1 MAAAVPPARP
11 YRDFLTPALHK
22 RFTDA
27 SFYTLVLCYLISVWM
42 DDWGNYLW
50 AWFPIGPA
58 GIRALLLFISALVV
72 FILRVAQWHV
82 GQRNTERPLDTFR
95 KYAIRKNTVLTL
107 AGYAISA
114 WFYCEI
120 YIWTR
125 AGKSRLGFTDRGGRQ
140 HDWIRLNERP
150 LYLRFMFFTLAI
162 VQGVCHLWY
171 DYDTIDL
178 PAMKPRKERNDD
190 PEPPPKQQPSRVL
203 IQKLKPMGLTAVLL
217 VLTTFLLGN
226 LLYFLGF
233 RNILWE
239 YYYSFAAMI
248 VSLRR
253 SSSPFGLPPFAPLVG
268 MFISQGFLLVLLWQ
282 LVNTAFGIYI
292 SQPPLKKDKP
302 VTSDSKDP
310 NGSLLSGLK
319 SKKDT
324 VKAIALWELALI
336 TDRFPDRRKTI
347 YSEIDRKTAPTS
359 KQITDICLA
368 EIRLLTT
375 RINIALDPTFR
386 PVNEDGKKQE
396 VGPIALVSRVSQPIK
411 DGAVTYQGPDPDR
424 TRTAE
429 AVQLASGLAKDLSSP
444 KNSNLRKSPY
454 VRNGL
459 EYSQNFIKENTQKA
473 EAQMEATGFWP
484 ALIKSSMGVP
494 FRYNLH
500 RTASL
505 IVTGA
510 PYSRLSPLCNAI
522 SAIANLAVLSI
533 KEDDWGRFS
542 DHVPDIIRAFTVA
555 LQKLDEYVDSLTVHW
570 TDLEAL
576 SKPEE
581 ERKKTAEVEQ
591 VREGL
596 REGLRGILGV
606 FGEYL
611 RAMNM
616 AVVEIQEAKRAVA
629 RGPEM
634 AHVR

>member
-1 MAAAVPPARP
+1 MAPVPPARP

-27 SFYTLVLCYLISVWM
+27 SLYTLLLCYTISMWM
-42 DDWGNYLW
+42 DDWNHYLW

-58 GIRALLLFISALVV
+58 GIRALLIFIPALVV

-82 GQRNTERPLDTFR
+82 GQRNTDRPLDTFR

-107 AGYAISA
+107 TGYAISA
-114 WFYCEI
+114 WFYSEI

-125 AGKSRLGFTDRGGRQ
+125 AGKSRLSLTDRGGRQ

-150 LYLRFMFFTLAI
+150 LYLRFMFFILAM
-162 VQGVCHLWY
+162 VQGVCHLWF

-178 PAMKPRKERNDD
+178 PAMKPRNDKSTDAER
-190 PEPPPKQQPSRVL
+190 PSKRPSRVL
-203 IQKLKPMGLTAVLL
+203 MQKLKPMGLMAVFL
-217 VLTTFLLGN
+217 VLFTFVAGN
-226 LLYFLGF
+226 ILYFLGF

-239 YYYSFAAMI
+239 YYYSFAAMM

-253 SSSPFGLPPFAPLVG
+253 SSTPFGLPPFAPLVG
-268 MFISQGFLLVLLWQ
+268 MFVTQGALLVFLWQ

-292 SQPPLKKDKP
+292 AQAPLKKGRP
-302 VTSDSKDP
+302 ITSDSKDP

-319 SKKDT
+319 AKKET

-336 TDRFPDRRKTI
+336 TDRFPERRRTI
-347 YSEIDRKTAPTS
+347 YSELDRKTASTS

-368 EIRLLTT
+368 EVRLLIT
-375 RINIALDPTFR
+375 RISIALDPQFR
-386 PVNEDGKKQE
+386 PADENGQKQE
-396 VGPIALVSRVSQPIK
+396 VGPLTLVPKIARPIQNTPVTLDGPGPARTRSEEAGQLVSGI
-411 DGAVTYQGPDPDR
+411 
-424 TRTAE
+424 
-429 AVQLASGLAKDLSSP
+429 AKDLSSP
-444 KNSNLRKSPY
+444 TNNNLRKSPY

-459 EYSQNFIKENTQKA
+459 EKTQLAIKENTQKA
-473 EAQMEATGFWP
+473 EASFEATGIWP
-484 ALIKSSMGVP
+484 ALINSWAGRP
-494 FRYNLH
+494 FRQSL
-500 RTASL
+500 RRSASL

-510 PYSRLSPLCNAI
+510 PYSHLSPLCNAI
-522 SAIANLAVLSI
+522 TAITNLAVLSL

-542 DHVPDIIRAFTVA
+542 KQVPDIIRSFTLA
-555 LQKLDEYVDSLTVHW
+555 LQKLEEYVDSLTVHW
-570 TDLEAL
+570 TDLEML

-581 ERKKTAEVEQ
+581 ERKKIAEVEQ
-591 VREGL
+591 VRECL

-606 FGEYL
+606 FAEYL
-611 RAMNM
+611 RSIDLGI
-616 AVVEIQEAKRAVA
+616 VEIQEAKKVVA